1 VDADTGNVVQAVF
14 PGSAAHR
21 AGIHAGD
28 EIVTI
33 NGQAILSIADI
44 QWVLFN
50 AEAGSTVEVSAVRH
64 GDGRTALL
72 DVSGDWTA
80 SDISWRASM
89 WPMRPSLGVWAPD
102 LTDEERREM
111 GLPTTTLAR
120 KVRWI
125 PSEGLIEA
133 GLRNGDIIVEMDG
146 STKRESHAEAE
157 TRVRMTYAEGDRV
170 ELVVWRDGERH
181 TLDAPLD

>member
-1 VDADTGNVVQAVF
+1 
-14 PGSAAHR
+14 
-21 AGIHAGD
+21 
-28 EIVTI
+28 
-33 NGQAILSIADI
+33 
-44 QWVLFN
+44 
-50 AEAGSTVEVSAVRH
+50 
-64 GDGRTALL
+64 
-72 DVSGDWTA
+72 
-80 SDISWRASM
+80 
-89 WPMRPSLGVWAPD
+89 MRPSLGVWAPD